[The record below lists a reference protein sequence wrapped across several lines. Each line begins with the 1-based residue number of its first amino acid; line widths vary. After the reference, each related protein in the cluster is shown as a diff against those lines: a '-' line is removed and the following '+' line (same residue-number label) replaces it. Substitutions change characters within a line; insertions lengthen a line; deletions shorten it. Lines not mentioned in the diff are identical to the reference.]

1 MLNSAIY
8 FLWLRKVVSASLS
21 SVSMC
26 LFFLCVCKR
35 CSPIWECW
43 ASTMNIISKSN
54 NSPGHC
60 NRWYQSW
67 YQRGMDFPDQGGVLF
82 LDACAM
88 ISCRRS
94 QWPTKVWVR
103 HGWKKSR
110 WSKEANLKINVQEKF
125 MTQYMYFF
133 QQKQAVF
140 WWINEKLFTN
150 MNESWLFRTYTI
162 THRATSII
170 GENDPTR
177 HWAKYRFKAYLA
189 LKLNISTC
197 SRWTDNKW

>member
-1 MLNSAIY
+1 MLNPAIY
-8 FLWLRKVVSASLS
+8 YLWLSKIVSANLS

-60 NRWYQSW
+60 NSW
-67 YQRGMDFPDQGGVLF
+67 YHSWYHRGMDFPDQGGVLF
-82 LDACAM
+82 LDTCAM

-103 HGWKKSR
+103 HGWMKSR
-110 WSKEANLKINVQEKF
+110 WSKEANLKINVQEKIHYTIYVIF
-125 MTQYMYFF
+125 SAKAGCFLVNLWEAIYKY
-133 QQKQAVF
+133 
-140 WWINEKLFTN
+140 ERKLF
-150 MNESWLFRTYTI
+150 F
-162 THRATSII
+162 
-170 GENDPTR
+170 
-177 HWAKYRFKAYLA
+177 
-189 LKLNISTC
+189 
-197 SRWTDNKW
+197 